1 MYWGLSAEG
10 LKALTLNEIS
20 DRVPARR
27 DVPLKN
33 KRLERLLQMKLLPVD
48 LAIAEYAEYNPGVPL
63 DIAAKELA
71 VLGATS
77 QGIFPP
83 RCDSARARRAALRI
97 HLFRALLKW
106 SCR

>member
-48 LAIAEYAEYNPGVPL
+48 LAIAEYAEYNPRVPL

-83 RCDSARARRAALRI
+83 RCDQLGPVE
-97 HLFRALLKW
+97 LLCE
-106 SCR
+106 STFFELC